1 MASVVLSTLPPISNE
16 TDPTPPLL
24 VADPSFGQPFQ
35 KAIGVFTF
43 VIIAVGLVGNSA
55 VIFIVVR
62 YRDMHTTTNF
72 SFANLA
78 LTDILLLIFQALSI
92 TLDTF
97 GYGVSVSLNCW
108 PTFYLRHVIGEVTG
122 LTLAMMSYDRWR
134 LVAYPLE
141 AVKHTERRKRV
152 FLFGIVILWAV
163 SFAMY
168 VPVIFYSVK
177 MASLFAFCTIWFPWE
192 YGQKVFQTYTAITMY
207 IVPLIFISVCY
218 LQIWLKLRQKTPG
231 SALASG
237 TSTARSSQRMR
248 RTLRLIMVVIAAFAL
263 SWLPSR
269 VLLMWVVWD
278 PNLYGHSPVYLI
290 GSGIANMIIYLNS
303 VVNPFIYPFAGT
315 GFRKHL
321 PAYLR
326 GMLARDQTVSSRTT
340 PKRSGDNAQINAFTA
355 MAPSPCQHTSMES
368 LSVGCQ
374 TSPPPPHASK

>member
-24 VADPSFGQPFQ
+24 VVDPFYGQPFQ

-43 VIIAVGLVGNSA
+43 VVIAVGLVGNSA

-78 LTDILLLIFQALSI
+78 LTDILLLVFQALSV
-92 TLDTF
+92 TLDIF

-108 PTFYLRHVIGEVTG
+108 PTFYLRYVIGEVTG

-177 MASLFAFCTIWFPWE
+177 IVSLDAAFCTIWFPWE
-192 YGQKVFQTYTAITMY
+192 YGQKVFQTYSAITMY

-218 LQIWLKLRQKTPG
+218 LKIWLKLRQKTPG
-231 SALASG
+231 SATASG
-237 TSTARSSQRMR
+237 ISTARSSKRMR

-263 SWLPSR
+263 SWLAHR
-269 VLLMWVVWD
+269 ALLMWLVWD
-278 PNLYGHSPVYLI
+278 PNFLAFSPVYLI
-290 GSGIANMIIYLNS
+290 GSGIANLIVYLNS

-321 PAYLR
+321 PALAECLR
-326 GMLARDQTVSSRTT
+326 AIRRFRHEPRQ
-340 PKRSGDNAQINAFTA
+340 KRSGDNAQINAFTA
-355 MAPSPCQHTSMES
+355 MAPSPCQH
-368 LSVGCQ
+368 
-374 TSPPPPHASK
+374 H

>member
-16 TDPTPPLL
+16 TDPTQPLP
-24 VADPSFGQPFQ
+24 VDPLFGQPVQ

-43 VIIAVGLVGNSA
+43 VVIAVGLVGNSA
-55 VIFIVVR
+55 VIYIVVR

-78 LTDILLLIFQALSI
+78 LTDILLLIFKALSN

-97 GYGVSVSLNCW
+97 GYAVSVGLNCW
-108 PTFYLRHVIGEVTG
+108 PTFYLRHVIVEVTV

-168 VPVIFYSVK
+168 VPVIVYSVK
-177 MASLFAFCTIWFPWE
+177 VSLHAVFCTIWFPWE

-218 LQIWLKLRQKTPG
+218 LKIWLKLRQKTTG
-231 SALASG
+231 SATASG
-237 TSTARSSQRMR
+237 TSTARSSQRMH
-248 RTLRLIMVVIAAFAL
+248 RTLRLIMVVIAVFAL
-263 SWLPSR
+263 SWLPYR
-269 VLLMWVVWD
+269 LLMMWLAWD
-278 PNLYGHSPVYLI
+278 PDFLAFSP
-290 GSGIANMIIYLNS
+290 
-303 VVNPFIYPFAGT
+303 
-315 GFRKHL
+315 
-321 PAYLR
+321 
-326 GMLARDQTVSSRTT
+326 
-340 PKRSGDNAQINAFTA
+340 FT
-355 MAPSPCQHTSMES
+355 
-368 LSVGCQ
+368 
-374 TSPPPPHASK
+374 